1 MKEKPMTFIEHWAEL
16 RKRLI
21 WCALFFVLAFGAAMA
36 AAIPVIRLLTETG
49 PVKDASLNAFSP
61 WDGIRIYMQVSMY
74 LALIVSVPFILF
86 QLWLFIRPGL
96 KDHERKATVVYVPLA
111 SVLLVFGALF
121 GYFVVV
127 PGAFR
132 FAGVLTES
140 MGLVETFGLAQ
151 YVSFLLNILLPVSLA
166 FELPVVVLFLTKLRI
181 LNPGRLAK
189 YRRHAVVLLLIVAA
203 MITPPDLISALIVFV
218 PLMMLYELSIL
229 LSRAVHRR
237 QLAADAAREAE
248 CGEDGSPGHPAKP

>member
-1 MKEKPMTFIEHWAEL
+1 MNDRPMTFVEHWEEL

-21 WCALFFVLAFGAAMA
+21 WCALFFALAFGGGMA
-36 AAIPVIRLLTETG
+36 VAIPVIRLLTETG
-49 PVKDASLNAFSP
+49 PVRDVNLNAFSP

-74 LALIVSVPFILF
+74 LALMVSIPFILF

-96 KDHERKATVVYVPLA
+96 REHERKAAVLYVPFA
-111 SVLLVFGALF
+111 AVLLVFGMLF
-121 GYFVVV
+121 GYCVVV

-181 LNPGRLAK
+181 LNPGRLAR
-189 YRRHAVVLLLIVAA
+189 YRRHAVVLLLVVAA
-203 MITPPDLISALIVFV
+203 VITPPDLISALIVFT
-218 PLMMLYELSIL
+218 PLMTLYELSIL
-229 LSRAVHRR
+229 LSRVVHRR
-237 QLAADAAREAE
+237 QLAADEAREA
-248 CGEDGSPGHPAKP
+248 GYGDR